1 MRVLDSFG
9 TDAEFNYKHYKGKI
23 PGGRSPWGD
32 IDLQLRQFMTMYRK
46 YRKKDLKVLK
56 VQKVLTTTLYW
67 KGLAGVPALGTS
79 APTLNNVGCYCEIK
93 VRINR
98 QLFPVAHSPDNS
110 FLGFAVPQRERKD
123 KGPLQKTNTRKAALV
138 YGKDPQFWEVRLT
151 PLITMTI
158 SSFSS
163 SGSLETLSRI
173 KVCHEIIF
181 PFFSTSLGAWRL
193 H

>member
-46 YRKKDLKVLK
+46 YLKEDLKVLK

-79 APTLNNVGCYCEIK
+79 APTLSNVDCCCEI
-93 VRINR
+93 RIRNNW
-98 QLFPVAHSPDNS
+98 QFFPVAHSPDNS
-110 FLGFAVPQRERKD
+110 FLGFAVPQRAKKV
-123 KGPLQKTNTRKAALV
+123 KGPLQKTKTRKAALV
-138 YGKDPQFWEVRLT
+138 YGKDPQFWEVS
-151 PLITMTI
+151 MT
-158 SSFSS
+158 
-163 SGSLETLSRI
+163 
-173 KVCHEIIF
+173 C
-181 PFFSTSLGAWRL
+181 
-193 H
+193 